1 MTNEEMALSIQA
13 GDNSLL
19 LPLFKQNMGYIHQQA
34 QRWVSAFRHQ
44 PDVDMEDLEQSAYF
58 AVYNAAMKFDP
69 EKGKYISLLN
79 WTLRTAFCEACGVYL
94 ERQRQDP
101 VKHALRLDEPIFD
114 DEGYA
119 TLADTVADPRDDM
132 EAVEDA
138 MYARYVSDTVRKA
151 VDSLSE
157 RQRLCIDMRYF
168 QGKSQKEIGEQLH
181 VSSQRVHQIEWDGL
195 RRLRKG
201 EYMPELSEIYYGSR
215 DYYKGTGRT
224 AFMRTGTGAPERE
237 LLRKEEAER
246 RYHSKA
252 KKLSRDKKISLL
264 VNYMDYS
271 PSLAEWMVDT
281 HPERD
286 YYAALLELECI
297 ESA

>member
-13 GDNSLL
+13 GNTSLL
-19 LPLFKQNMGYIHQQA
+19 LPLYKQNMGYIHQQA
-34 QRWVSAFRHQ
+34 TRWMSAFRHQ
-44 PDVDMEDLEQSAYF
+44 PDFDLEDLKQSAYF
-58 AVYNAAMKFDP
+58 AIYEAAMKFDP
-69 EKGKYISLLN
+69 ERGKYISLLN
-79 WTLRTAFCEACGVYL
+79 WTLRTAFEEACGVYL

-101 VKHALRLDEPIFD
+101 IKSSLRLEEPIFD

-119 TLADTVADPRDDM
+119 TLSDTIADPQDDM

-138 MYARYVSDTVRKA
+138 IYAAYVSDTVRKA
-151 VDSLSE
+151 VDSLGE
-157 RQRLCIDMRYF
+157 RQRLCIAMRYF
-168 QGKSQKEIGEQLH
+168 QDKSQKEIGEQLH

-195 RRLRKG
+195 RRLRKCK
-201 EYMPELSEIYYGSR
+201 YTPELSEIYYGSR

-224 AFMRTGTGAPERE
+224 AYMRTGTSTPERE
-237 LLRKEEAER
+237 LLRKEEFER
-246 RYHSKA
+246 RYQGAA

-264 VNYMDYS
+264 VKYLDYS

-281 HPERD
+281 HPDRD
-286 YYAALLELECI
+286 YSAFLEMDCI